1 MRGTNGPVVFNEDL
15 VNFAFRFAINQ
26 YNMLVFKFGG
36 ASVKSAEA
44 VKNIVKILQQY
55 EEEKIVVVVSAM
67 GKTTNAI
74 EGIIDRYTAG
84 KSEELKQQY
93 RELKAYHLEVM
104 DGLFKDKGH
113 KVYADVEELF
123 SNMADRLAKEPTLN
137 FDFDYDQLIC
147 FGELLSTTII
157 GHFLNNSG
165 VSTRWMD
172 IRRSLKT
179 NNNWREAKVDWELSS
194 QLVNKHFAFNGER
207 ILITQGFL
215 GSTINDQ
222 STSLG
227 REGSDYTAAILTY
240 MLKAES
246 VTIWKDVPG
255 VLNADP
261 KYFDDTVLLDKLS
274 YLDAIEL
281 AYFGT
286 SVIHPK
292 TIKPLQN
299 KNINLHV
306 KSFVDPDAPGTLVGN
321 LSYSK
326 LTPSF
331 IFKMDQVLIRIS
343 PLDFSFINE
352 GNLEEIFGIFS
363 KHGLKINLM
372 QNSAISFK
380 MIVNNDKRKVRL
392 VCDELEEMYKVAYQ
406 TGLELVTIRYFDQ
419 STIDRV
425 MINKELILEQRG
437 LQNIEL
443 LIRDL
448 G

>member
-1 MRGTNGPVVFNEDL
+1 
-15 VNFAFRFAINQ
+15 
-26 YNMLVFKFGG
+26 MLVFKFGG

-44 VKNIVKILQQY
+44 VKNIVEILQRY
-55 EEEKIVVVVSAM
+55 NKEKVVVVVSAM

-74 EGIIDRYTAG
+74 ERIIENYAAG
-84 KSEELKQQY
+84 KSEELKKEYKQ
-93 RELKAYHLEVM
+93 LKDYHLEIVK
-104 DGLFKDKGH
+104 GLFKNKGH
-113 KVYADVEELF
+113 RVFADVEGLF
-123 SNMADRLAKEPTLN
+123 EDLADRLAKEPTLN
-137 FDFDYDQLIC
+137 YDYDYDQLIC

-157 GHFLNNSG
+157 GHFLNGSK
-165 VSTRWMD
+165 VPTRWMD

-179 NNNWREAKVDWELSS
+179 DNNWREAKIDWGLSD
-194 QLVNKHFAFNGER
+194 QLVNEHFVFNGER

-222 STSLG
+222 TTSLG
-227 REGSDYTAAILTY
+227 REGSDYTAAILAF
-240 MLKAES
+240 MLKAEN

-261 KYFDDTVLLDKLS
+261 KYFDDTVLLEKLS

-321 LSYSK
+321 LRYNK

-380 MIVNNDKRKVRL
+380 MIVNNDKRKLRL
-392 VCDELEEMYKVAYQ
+392 VTDELEEKYKVAYQ

>member
-1 MRGTNGPVVFNEDL
+1 
-15 VNFAFRFAINQ
+15 
-26 YNMLVFKFGG
+26 MLVFKFGG

-44 VKNIVKILQQY
+44 VRNIAEILQRY
-55 EEEKIVVVVSAM
+55 KEDKIVVVVSAM
-67 GKTTNAI
+67 GKTTNAV
-74 EGIIDRYTAG
+74 ERIIDHYTAG
-84 KSEELKQQY
+84 KSEKLKQEY
-93 RELKAYHLEVM
+93 KELKAYHLEVTG
-104 DGLFKDKGH
+104 GLFEDKGH
-113 KVYADVEELF
+113 KVFAEVEELF
-123 SNMADRLAKEPTLN
+123 SDLADRLAKEPTLN
-137 FDFDYDQLIC
+137 YDFDYDQLIC
-147 FGELLSTTII
+147 YGELLSTTII
-157 GHFLNNSG
+157 SNYLNSSE
-165 VSTRWMD
+165 VRTRWMD

-179 NNNWREAKVDWELSS
+179 NNTWREAKVDWELSS
-194 QLVNKHFAFNGER
+194 QLVNEHFVFNGER

-222 STSLG
+222 TTSLG
-227 REGSDYTAAILTY
+227 REGSDYTAAIIAY
-240 MLKAES
+240 MLKAEN

-261 KYFDDTVLLDKLS
+261 KYFDDTILLEKLS

-321 LSYSK
+321 LSYTK

-331 IFKMDQVLIRIS
+331 IFKMEQVLIRLS

-363 KHGLKINLM
+363 KHGMKINLM

-380 MIVNNDKRKVRL
+380 MIVNNDKRRLRL
-392 VCDELEEMYKVAYQ
+392 VTDELEEKYKVAYQ

>member
-1 MRGTNGPVVFNEDL
+1 M
-15 VNFAFRFAINQ
+15 II
-26 YNMLVFKFGG
+26 FKFGG

-44 VKNIVKILQQY
+44 VRNIVDILNRY
-55 EEEKIVVVVSAM
+55 GKEEIVVVVSAM
-67 GKTTNAI
+67 GKTTNALERI
-74 EGIIDRYTAG
+74 VENYAKGDASDLEKEVG
-84 KSEELKQQY
+84 ELRK
-93 RELKAYHLEVM
+93 YHLDIVN
-104 DGLFKDKGH
+104 GLFDSRQH
-113 KVYADVEELF
+113 PVYPAVDRMFGELEE
-123 SNMADRLAKEPTLN
+123 RLSKPPTLN
-137 FDFDYDQLIC
+137 YDYDYDQVIC
-147 FGELLSTTII
+147 YGELLSTTII
-157 GHFLNNSG
+157 HHFLTESG
-165 VSTRWMD
+165 IHNRWMD

-179 NNNWREAKVDWELSS
+179 DNTWREAIIDWELSTT
-194 QLVNKHFAFNGER
+194 LVNKHFVFNGEK

-222 STSLG
+222 NTSLG
-227 REGSDYTAAILTY
+227 REGSDYTAAVLAH
-240 MLKAES
+240 MLRADS
-246 VTIWKDVPG
+246 ITIWKDVPG

-261 KYFDDTVLLDKLS
+261 KYFDDTVLLEKLS

-306 KSFVDPDAPGTLVGN
+306 KSFLDPDATGTLVGN
-321 LSYSK
+321 LSYEN
-326 LTPSF
+326 LIPSF

-352 GNLEEIFGIFS
+352 NNLQEIFGILS
-363 KHGLKINLM
+363 AHGMKINLM

-380 MIVNNDKRKVRL
+380 MIVNNDKRKLREV
-392 VCDELEEMYKVAYQ
+392 VDSLEEKFKVAYQ

-437 LQNIEL
+437 MQNIEL

>member
-1 MRGTNGPVVFNEDL
+1 
-15 VNFAFRFAINQ
+15 
-26 YNMLVFKFGG
+26 MLVFKFGG
-36 ASVKSAEA
+36 ASVKSPDA
-44 VKNIVKILQQY
+44 VRNIVDILMRYQ
-55 EEEKIVVVVSAM
+55 EEEIVVVVSAM
-67 GKTTNAI
+67 GKTTNALERII
-74 EGIIDRYTAG
+74 EHFANGAAEALQLEY
-84 KSEELKQQY
+84 KKLKD
-93 RELKAYHLEVM
+93 YHLEVLR
-104 DGLFKDKGH
+104 GLFEESSHPAYMAVDKLF
-113 KVYADVEELF
+113 DELGE
-123 SNMADRLAKEPTLN
+123 RLDKEPTLN
-137 FDFDYDQLIC
+137 YDFDYDQLIC
-147 FGELLSTTII
+147 FGELLSSTII
-157 GHFLNNSG
+157 SHFLHQSG
-165 VSTRWMD
+165 LHNRWMD

-179 NNNWREAKVDWELSS
+179 NNQWREAKVDWELSS
-194 QLVNKHFAFNGER
+194 ELVNTHFVFNGER

-222 STSLG
+222 TTSLG
-227 REGSDYTAAILTY
+227 REGSDYTAAILAY
-240 MLKAES
+240 MLKADG

-261 KYFDDTVLLDKLS
+261 KYFDDTILLEKLS

-306 KSFVDPDAPGTLVGN
+306 KSFLDPDAPGTMVGN
-321 LSYSK
+321 LSYDK

-331 IFKMDQVLIRIS
+331 IFKMDQVLIRTS

-352 GNLEEIFGIFS
+352 NNLEEIFGILS
-363 KHGLKINLM
+363 KHGMKINLM

-380 MIVNNDKRKVRL
+380 MIVNNDKRKLRGVI
-392 VCDELEEMYKVAYQ
+392 DDLEEKFKVAYQ

>member
-1 MRGTNGPVVFNEDL
+1 
-15 VNFAFRFAINQ
+15 
-26 YNMLVFKFGG
+26 
-36 ASVKSAEA
+36 VKSAEA
-44 VKNIVKILQQY
+44 VRNIVSILERIESQQV
-55 EEEKIVVVVSAM
+55 VVVVSAM
-67 GKTTNAI
+67 GKTTNAL
-74 EGIIDRYTAG
+74 ERIIDAFSEKKRNVWEEEVTALE
-84 KSEELKQQY
+84 KYHEEILQ
-93 RELKAYHLEVM
+93 
-104 DGLFKDKGH
+104 GLFPEAEH
-113 KVYADVEELF
+113 EVYRVVKNLTAELRRKLE
-123 SNMADRLAKEPTLN
+123 SDPTL
-137 FDFDYDQLIC
+137 DYDYDYDQLIC

-157 GHFLNNSG
+157 AHYLNHAG
-165 VSTRWMD
+165 VSSRWMD
-172 IRRSLKT
+172 IRKSLKT
-179 NNNWREAKVDWELSS
+179 DSTWREARVNWELSGK
-194 QLVNKHFAFNGER
+194 LVNEHFIFNGER

-215 GSTINDQ
+215 GSTTNGQ

-227 REGSDYTAAILTY
+227 REGSDYTAAILAH
-240 MLKAES
+240 LLRAES

-261 KYFDDTVLLDKLS
+261 KYFDGTVLLEKIS

-299 KNINLHV
+299 KNINLYV
-306 KSFVDPDAPGTLVGN
+306 KSFLDPDAPGTLVGN
-321 LSYSK
+321 FSYEA

-331 IFKMDQVLIRIS
+331 IFKMEQVLIRVS

-352 GNLEEIFGIFS
+352 NNLQEIFGILGR
-363 KHGLKINLM
+363 HGMKINLM

-380 MIVNNDKRKVRL
+380 MIVNNDKRKLRAV
-392 VCDELEEMYKVAYQ
+392 VDDLESRYKVAYQ

-437 LQNIEL
+437 VQNIEL
-443 LIRDL
+443 LVRDL

>member
-1 MRGTNGPVVFNEDL
+1 
-15 VNFAFRFAINQ
+15 
-26 YNMLVFKFGG
+26 MLVFKFGG

-44 VKNIVKILQQY
+44 VRNIVSILQRY
-55 EEEKIVVVVSAM
+55 RETNIVVVVSAM
-67 GKTTNAI
+67 GKTTNALERII
-74 EGIIDRYTAG
+74 EAFAAG
-84 KSEELKQQY
+84 NKEALE
-93 RELKAYHLEVM
+93 LEVRQLGEYHQQIV
-104 DGLFKDKGH
+104 DDLFKDKSD
-113 KVYADVEELF
+113 KVEDLMDNLKE
-123 SNMADRLAKEPTLN
+123 RLSREPTLN
-137 FDFDYDQLIC
+137 YDFDYDQLIC
-147 FGELLSTTII
+147 YGELLSTTII
-157 GHFLNNSG
+157 SHYLNLSG
-165 VSTRWMD
+165 ISTRWLD
-172 IRRSLKT
+172 VRRSLKSD
-179 NNNWREAKVDWELSS
+179 NNWREARIDWELTD
-194 QLVNKHFAFNGER
+194 QLVHQHFVFNGEK

-215 GSTINDQ
+215 ASTINDQ
-222 STSLG
+222 TTSLG
-227 REGSDYTAAILTY
+227 REGSDYTAAILAY
-240 MLKAES
+240 VLKAES

-261 KYFDDTVLLDKLS
+261 KYFDDTLLLERLS

-299 KNINLHV
+299 SNINLHV
-306 KSFVDPDAPGTLVGN
+306 KSFLDPDAPGTIVGN
-321 LSYSK
+321 QTYEK
-326 LTPSF
+326 LVPSF

-352 GNLEEIFGIFS
+352 NNLVEIFGILS
-363 KHGLKINLM
+363 KHSLKINLM

-380 MIVNNDKRKVRL
+380 MIVNNDKRKLRGVIDDL
-392 VCDELEEMYKVAYQ
+392 ELKFKVAYQ

-437 LQNIEL
+437 VQNIEL
-443 LIRDL
+443 LVRDL

>member
-1 MRGTNGPVVFNEDL
+1 MV
-15 VNFAFRFAINQ
+15 
-26 YNMLVFKFGG
+26 VFKFGG

-44 VKNIVKILQQY
+44 VRNIVAILQKY
-55 EEEKIVVVVSAM
+55 PKESIVVVVSAM

-74 EGIIDRYTAG
+74 ERIIEAYSSRNEKTLKKEY
-84 KSEELKQQY
+84 EELA
-93 RELKAYHLEVM
+93 AYHGEIVE
-104 DGLFKDKGH
+104 GLFEDRSHPVYSAVKGLLDDLAERLTKD
-113 KVYADVEELF
+113 
-123 SNMADRLAKEPTLN
+123 PTLN
-137 FDFDYDQLIC
+137 YDYDYDQLIC
-147 FGELLSTTII
+147 YGEMLSTNII
-157 GHFLNNSG
+157 SHYLNHAG

-172 IRRSLKT
+172 IRRSLKSD
-179 NNNWREAKVDWELSS
+179 NNYREARIDWELSDR
-194 QLVNKHFAFNGER
+194 LVNEHFTFNGER

-215 GSTINDQ
+215 AYTINDQ
-222 STSLG
+222 TTSLG
-227 REGSDYTAAILTY
+227 REGSDYTAAILAY
-240 MLKAES
+240 MLKADS

-261 KYFDDTVLLDKLS
+261 KYFDDTILLDRLS

-306 KSFVDPDAPGTLVGN
+306 KSFLDPEAPGTVVGN
-321 LSYSK
+321 LTYDK
-326 LTPSF
+326 LIPSF
-331 IFKMDQVLIRIS
+331 IFKMDQVLIRTS

-352 GNLEEIFGIFS
+352 NNLEEIFGIFS
-363 KHGLKINLM
+363 RHGLKINLM

-380 MIVNNDKRKVRL
+380 MIVNNDKRRFRAV
-392 VCDELEEMYKVAYQ
+392 VDDLEMKFKVAYQ

-437 LQNIEL
+437 VQNIEL

>member
-1 MRGTNGPVVFNEDL
+1 
-15 VNFAFRFAINQ
+15 
-26 YNMLVFKFGG
+26 MLVFKFGG

-44 VKNIVKILQQY
+44 VKNIVEILQRY
-55 EEEKIVVVVSAM
+55 DSEEIVVVVSAM
-67 GKTTNAI
+67 GKTTNAV
-74 EGIIDRYTAG
+74 EKIIDCYVGENKECIRQEFDAL
-84 KSEELKQQY
+84 KS
-93 RELKAYHLEVM
+93 YHLEIM
-104 DGLFKDKGH
+104 GGLFPEKNH
-113 KVYADVEELF
+113 AVYRDVETLF
-123 SNMADRLAKEPTLN
+123 EAFDARLGKDPTLN
-137 FDFDYDQLIC
+137 YDYDYDQLIGY
-147 FGELLSTTII
+147 GELLSTTII
-157 GHFLNNSG
+157 SHFLNMSG
-165 VSTRWMD
+165 VPTRWMD
-172 IRRSLKT
+172 IRKSLKT
-179 NNNWREAKVDWELSS
+179 DNCWREARVDWELSS
-194 QLVNKHFAFNGER
+194 QLVNEHFQFNGER

-227 REGSDYTAAILTY
+227 REGSDYTAAILAY
-240 MLKAES
+240 ILKTES

-261 KYFDDTVLLDKLS
+261 KYFDDTVLLEKLS

-299 KNINLHV
+299 KNINLQV
-306 KSFVDPDAPGTLVGN
+306 KSFVNPEAPGTLVGN
-321 LSYSK
+321 LSYDK

-352 GNLEEIFGIFS
+352 NNLEEIFGILN
-363 KHGLKINLM
+363 KHGMRINLM

-380 MIVNNDKRKVRL
+380 MIVNNDKRRLRL
-392 VCDELEEMYKVAYQ
+392 VVDELEEKYKVVYQ

-425 MINKELILEQRG
+425 MINKELIMEQRG
-437 LQNIEL
+437 VQNIEL
-443 LIRDL
+443 LIKDI

>member
-1 MRGTNGPVVFNEDL
+1 MF
-15 VNFAFRFAINQ
+15 
-26 YNMLVFKFGG
+26 VFKFGG

-44 VKNIVKILQQY
+44 VKNIVEILQRY
-55 EEEKIVVVVSAM
+55 DSEEIVVVVSAM
-67 GKTTNAI
+67 GKTTNALEKII
-74 EGIIDRYTAG
+74 ECYAG
-84 KSEELKQQY
+84 ENRECFRQKFEALK
-93 RELKAYHLEVM
+93 LSHMEVVG
-104 DGLFKDKGH
+104 GLFPDQDH
-113 KVYADVEELF
+113 KVYSDVENLFDELD
-123 SNMADRLAKEPTLN
+123 ARLTKDPTLN
-137 FDFDYDQLIC
+137 YDYDYDQLIC

-157 GHFLNNSG
+157 SHFLN
-165 VSTRWMD
+165 VSNVPTRWMD
-172 IRRSLKT
+172 IRKSLKT
-179 NNNWREAKVDWELSS
+179 DNRWREARVDWELSS
-194 QLVNKHFAFNGER
+194 QLVNEHFKFNGER

-215 GSTINDQ
+215 GATINDQ

-227 REGSDYTAAILTY
+227 REGSDYTAAILAY
-240 MLKAES
+240 MLKTES

-261 KYFDDTVLLDKLS
+261 KYFDDTILLEKLS

-306 KSFVDPDAPGTLVGN
+306 KSFVNPDAPGTLVGN
-321 LSYSK
+321 LTYNK

-331 IFKMDQVLIRIS
+331 IFKMDQVLLRIS

-352 GNLEEIFGIFS
+352 NNLEEIFGILNQY
-363 KHGLKINLM
+363 GMRINLM

-380 MIVNNDKRKVRL
+380 MIVNNDRRRLRL
-392 VCDELEEMYKVAYQ
+392 VVDALEEKYKVVYQ

-425 MINKELILEQRG
+425 MINKELIMEQRG
-437 LQNIEL
+437 VQNIEL
-443 LIRDL
+443 VIKDI

>member
-1 MRGTNGPVVFNEDL
+1 
-15 VNFAFRFAINQ
+15 
-26 YNMLVFKFGG
+26 MLVFKFGG

-44 VKNIVKILQQY
+44 VRNIVDILRPYQEQ
-55 EEEKIVVVVSAM
+55 EIVVVVSAM
-67 GKTTNAI
+67 GKTTNALERII
-74 EGIIDRYTAG
+74 EHYANR
-84 KSEELKQQY
+84 KSEELKLESQK
-93 RELKAYHLEVM
+93 LKEYHLEVLG
-104 DGLFKDKGH
+104 GLFEGSSHPAYK
-113 KVYADVEELF
+113 AVEKLF
-123 SNMADRLAKEPTLN
+123 NSLGDRLAKDPTLN
-137 FDFDYDQLIC
+137 YDYDYDQLIC
-147 FGELLSTTII
+147 YGELLSTTII
-157 GHFLNNSG
+157 GYFLNSSEL
-165 VSTRWMD
+165 STRWMD

-179 NNNWREAKVDWELSS
+179 SNNWREAKVDWELSS
-194 QLVNKHFAFNGER
+194 ELVNKHFVFKGER

-222 STSLG
+222 TTSLG
-227 REGSDYTAAILTY
+227 REGSDYTAAILAY
-240 MLKAES
+240 MLKAEN

-261 KYFDDTVLLDKLS
+261 KYFDDTILLEKLS

-306 KSFVDPDAPGTLVGN
+306 KSFMNPDAPGTIVGN
-321 LSYSK
+321 LSYDK

-331 IFKMDQVLIRIS
+331 IFKMNQVLIRTS

-352 GNLEEIFGIFS
+352 NNLEEIFGIMN
-363 KHGLKINLM
+363 KHGMKINLM

-380 MIVNNDKRKVRL
+380 MIVNNDKRKLRL
-392 VCDELEEMYKVAYQ
+392 VTDELEEKYKVAYQ

-425 MINKELILEQRG
+425 MINKELIMEQRG

>member
-1 MRGTNGPVVFNEDL
+1 
-15 VNFAFRFAINQ
+15 
-26 YNMLVFKFGG
+26 MLVFKFGG
-36 ASVKSAEA
+36 ASVKSADA
-44 VKNIVKILQQY
+44 VRNIVSILDKYNKEQ
-55 EEEKIVVVVSAM
+55 IVVVVSAM
-67 GKTTNAI
+67 GKTTNGL
-74 EGIIDRYTAG
+74 ERMIDAYTSSDKDVVEKEFELL
-84 KSEELKQQY
+84 KS
-93 RELKAYHLEVM
+93 YHKEIAR
-104 DGLFKDKGH
+104 GLFGEEPNDAHAALDCLLDQLNIRLQKD
-113 KVYADVEELF
+113 
-123 SNMADRLAKEPTLN
+123 PTLN
-137 FDFDYDQLIC
+137 FDYDYDQLIC
-147 FGELLSTTII
+147 YGELLSTTLISQ
-157 GHFLNNSG
+157 FLNQSG
-165 VSTRWMD
+165 LSTRWMD
-172 IRRSLKT
+172 VRRSLKS
-179 NNNWREAKVDWELSS
+179 NNTWREAKIDWELSTR
-194 QLVNKHFAFNGER
+194 LVNEHFVFNGEK

-215 GSTINDQ
+215 ASTINDQ

-227 REGSDYTAAILTY
+227 REGSDYTAAILAY
-240 MLKAES
+240 MLRAKS

-261 KYFDDTVLLDKLS
+261 KYFDDTVLLEKLS

-299 KNINLHV
+299 KHINLHV
-306 KSFVDPDAPGTLVGN
+306 KSFLDPEAPGTLVGN
-321 LSYSK
+321 LSYEK

-331 IFKMDQVLIRIS
+331 IFKMDQVLIRTS

-352 GNLEEIFGIFS
+352 NNLMEIFGIFS
-363 KHGLKINLM
+363 QNGFKINLM

-380 MIVNNDKRKVRL
+380 MIVNNDKRKLRAVI
-392 VCDELEEMYKVAYQ
+392 DELEKSYKVSYQ

-437 LQNIEL
+437 VHNIEL

>member
-1 MRGTNGPVVFNEDL
+1 
-15 VNFAFRFAINQ
+15 
-26 YNMLVFKFGG
+26 MLVFKFGG
-36 ASVKSAEA
+36 ASVKSAGA
-44 VKNIVKILQQY
+44 VKNIVEILKRY
-55 EEEKIVVVVSAM
+55 REEKIVVVVSAM

-74 EGIIDRYTAG
+74 ERIIEHYTAR
-84 KSEELKQQY
+84 KSERLKQ
-93 RELKAYHLEVM
+93 EFKSLKANHLEVLN
-104 DGLFKDKGH
+104 GLFEDKDH
-113 KVYADVEELF
+113 IVFADVEELF
-123 SNMADRLAKEPTLN
+123 GDLADRLAKEPTLN
-137 FDFDYDQLIC
+137 YDFDYDQLIC
-147 FGELLSTTII
+147 YGELLSTTII
-157 GHFLNNSG
+157 SHFLNS
-165 VSTRWMD
+165 SDIPTRWMD

-179 NNNWREAKVDWELSS
+179 NNTWREAKVDWELSN
-194 QLVNKHFAFNGER
+194 QLVNEHFTFNGER
-207 ILITQGFL
+207 IMITQGFL

-222 STSLG
+222 TTSLG
-227 REGSDYTAAILTY
+227 REGSDYTAAILAY
-240 MLKAES
+240 MLKAEN

-261 KYFDDTVLLDKLS
+261 KYFDDTILLEKLS

-281 AYFGT
+281 AFFGT
-286 SVIHPK
+286 GVIHPK

-306 KSFVDPDAPGTLVGN
+306 KSFVEPDAPGTLVGN

-331 IFKMDQVLIRIS
+331 IFKMDQVLIRTS

-363 KHGLKINLM
+363 KHGMKINMM

-380 MIVNNDKRKVRL
+380 IIVNKDKRKLRL
-392 VCDELEEMYKVAYQ
+392 VTDELEEKYKVDYQ

-425 MINKELILEQRG
+425 MINKELIMEQRG
-437 LQNIEL
+437 VQNIEL
-443 LIRDL
+443 LIRDQ

>member
-1 MRGTNGPVVFNEDL
+1 
-15 VNFAFRFAINQ
+15 
-26 YNMLVFKFGG
+26 MLVFKFGG
-36 ASVKSAEA
+36 ASVKSAGA
-44 VKNIVKILQQY
+44 VRNMVEILRRY
-55 EEEKIVVVVSAM
+55 PGEEIVVVVSAM
-67 GKTTNAI
+67 GKTTNAM
-74 EGIIDRYTAG
+74 ERIIDLYTSG
-84 KSEELKQQY
+84 KSEQLKKEFGELKSF
-93 RELKAYHLEVM
+93 HLEVVR
-104 DGLFKDKGH
+104 GLFENEEAR
-113 KVYADVEELF
+113 VYAELEQLF
-123 SNMADRLAKEPTLN
+123 ENLAGRLAGEPTLN
-137 FDFDYDQLIC
+137 YDFDYDQLIC
-147 FGELLSTTII
+147 YGELLSTTII
-157 GHFLNNSG
+157 AHYLNL
-165 VSTRWMD
+165 VKIPARWMD

-179 NNNWREAKVDWELSS
+179 DNTWREAKIDWELSN
-194 QLVNKHFAFNGER
+194 QLVNGQFVFTGER

-227 REGSDYTAAILTY
+227 REGSDYTAAILAY
-240 MLKAES
+240 LLKADS

-261 KYFDDTVLLDKLS
+261 KYFENTVLLKELS

-306 KSFVDPDAPGTLVGN
+306 KSFLDPDAPGTLVGN
-321 LSYSK
+321 LSYK
-326 LTPSF
+326 RLTPSF

-363 KHGLKINLM
+363 KYGLKINLM

-380 MIVNNDKRKVRL
+380 MIVNNDKRRLRL
-392 VCDELEEMYKVAYQ
+392 VIDELEEKFRVAYQ